1 MDVPII
7 ILRPA
12 ASSRKTVRI
21 MWAHLLL
28 KVLGLLLC
36 GNNGRNMYER
46 NMCERKNMYVRN
58 MYER

>member
-7 ILRPA
+7 ILTPA
-12 ASSRKTVRI
+12 ASSRKTV
-21 MWAHLLL
+21 HLLL

-46 NMCERKNMYVRN
+46 NMCERKKHVC
-58 MYER
+58 EEHV